1 MSSQF
6 LSSSHG
12 STLLQLWLLALLL
25 ALPAHATPSPLP
37 PVSAAPVDDYDR
49 LLPLE
54 GASNF
59 RDAGGYFTAD
69 GRRVRRGLLFR
80 SAVMTSLTER
90 DREYLQAFGFQR
102 VVDLRSREEREL
114 YPNHWAAERG
124 IEVVAHDYSMRALM
138 QRMSREEES
147 APAAGAMHEL
157 YRGLPYFLEPQLRL
171 LFDELL
177 QGNVPLAVNC
187 SAGQD
192 RTGVSVALLLLA
204 LGVPRDVVVQDYLQ
218 STRYRRPAVER
229 GDVDLEK
236 AAQRNAFAALML
248 RYRSGGEAA
257 AATPLLTEQGVP
269 FLRFAIDRV
278 EQDFGSVQA
287 FLRQRIGVDAED
299 VARLRALYLERTFD
313 AAAES

>member
-157 YRGLPYFLEPQLRL
+157 YRGLPYFLEPPLRL
-171 LFDELL
+171 LFDEL
-177 QGNVPLAVNC
+177 
-187 SAGQD
+187 
-192 RTGVSVALLLLA
+192 
-204 LGVPRDVVVQDYLQ
+204 LQ